1 MGSTAVVECVPNF
14 SEGRRPEVMEQIV
27 AAVKET
33 PGVKLLD
40 WSHDA
45 NHNRMVVTF
54 VASPDA
60 AVNGAVNGAKK
71 AVELIDLNRHTGEHP
86 RIGAVDVVPFVPV
99 SGVTLEECAKLAHAC
114 GKRMHDE
121 LQLPV
126 YYYEAAAMHPSRKN
140 LPDVRNIGYEK
151 LKEEVQQKERHPDVG
166 EPKLHPTAGAVVVG
180 ARPFLVAFNVN
191 LATADVKIAKAIANR
206 VREAKG
212 GLKNVKALGME
223 LKDRGL
229 AQVSMNLV
237 NCDETPI
244 YRVIELVKAEAR
256 RYGVSAVETEIV
268 GMVPLKYLVETA
280 QYYMQLADFKTEQ
293 ILDTHL

>member
-54 VASPDA
+54 VAPPEA
-60 AVNGAVNGAKK
+60 AVDGAVNGAKK

-99 SGVTLEECAKLAHAC
+99 SGITLEECAKLAHVC
-114 GKRMHDE
+114 GKRMHE
-121 LQLPV
+121 QLKLPV
-126 YYYEAAAMHPSRKN
+126 YYYEAAALHPYRKN

-151 LKEEVQQKERHPDVG
+151 LKDDVQQKERHPDLG
-166 EPKLHPTAGAVVVG
+166 EPKLHPTAGAVVIG

-191 LATADVKIAKAIANR
+191 LATTDVKIAKAIANR

-229 AQVSMNLV
+229 TQVSMNLV

-256 RYGVSAVETEIV
+256 RYGVTAVETEVV
-268 GMVPLKYLVETA
+268 GMIPLKYLVETA
-280 QYYMQLADFKTEQ
+280 GYYMQLSDFKTEQ